1 MAYDSMTGPDSS
13 DSPSDFAAHL
23 QRRLGISRLEL
34 GECLTQYKPARS
46 YDIVFGSN
54 DRVGSSLLS
63 GFGLAAE

>member
-1 MAYDSMTGPDSS
+1 MAHDSMTGS
-13 DSPSDFAAHL
+13 DSYDPCSDFAAHL

-54 DRVGSSLLS
+54 ERAQGDLAS
-63 GFGLAAE
+63 GCGLAAE